1 MAGFD
6 AVPDELQ
13 ETASKIGETV
23 SGVANMVWRGPSG
36 NYGHPGVQAGWE
48 QFIEQ
53 LKAHIEALRDKAEE
67 FGGKLNE
74 AASKYRET
82 EAESSGT
89 LKTFGDVV
97 ESYGGAIG
105 RIAGGLAGGAGGA
118 AGRSIGGVLGG
129 AASGTAQE

>member
-1 MAGFD
+1 
-6 AVPDELQ
+6 
-13 ETASKIGETV
+13 
-23 SGVANMVWRGPSG
+23 MVWRDRAVT
-36 NYGHPGVQAGWE
+36 GHPGVQAGWE
-48 QFIEQ
+48 QFIEHQ
-53 LKAHIEALRDKAEE
+53 SPHRSSTDKAEE

>member
-1 MAGFD
+1 MEAVKNRLTRFGRDTGSLVVD
-6 AVPDELQ
+6 AD
-13 ETASKIGETV
+13 ANF
-23 SGVANMVWRGPSG
+23 VAYSS
-36 NYGHPGVQAGWE
+36 
-48 QFIEQ
+48 
-53 LKAHIEALRDKAEE
+53 
-67 FGGKLNE
+67 GGKLNE